1 MNDSRDNYL
10 KAIYDEGEDIIVSN
24 KILAEKLQ
32 VAPSSVSE
40 MLSKLSSKG
49 LIEIIP
55 YKGCKLTNEGVDAC
69 IDIVRIHRLWEV
81 FLIEYLGYNWREAHE
96 DAHILEHAGT
106 PRMVERLNKFLNYP
120 KTCPH
125 GSRIPQMNHELTN
138 KSVLTKLSDLKTG
151 SIGILTKIEEDGTLL
166 DYLWSL
172 GLKVGK
178 DIKVLS
184 KGIYEGPITILQDD
198 MEYYVTYKA
207 ATQIYITMK

>member
-10 KAIYDEGEDIIVSN
+10 KAIYDEGEDTIISN
-24 KILAEKLQ
+24 KTLAGKLQ

-40 MLSKLSSKG
+40 MLAKLSSKG

-55 YKGCKLTNEGVDAC
+55 YKGCKLTDKGVDAC

-81 FLIEYLGYNWREAHE
+81 FLIQYLGYNWREAHE

-120 KTCPH
+120 ETCPH
-125 GSRIPQMNHELTN
+125 GSRIPQDHPSLT
-138 KSVLTKLSDLKTG
+138 KKGDLTKLSDLKIG
-151 SIGILTKIEEDGTLL
+151 SIGVLAKIDEDGALL
-166 DYLWSL
+166 DYLWNL

-184 KGIYEGPITILQDD
+184 KGVYEGPITILQDD
-198 MEYYVTYKA
+198 MEYCVTYKA
-207 ATQIYITMK
+207 STQIYITTK